1 MPPRLSTKGPW
12 RPSYMRIRLARAPL
26 RRLSDQDRGRAADA
40 RLRAFRLQQARL
52 RAFRLRESFA
62 LQQARESSPAVH
74 PRSRSRSRSPAVLEA
89 EAAAA
94 APLPLAHEGPS
105 SSRPTPRG
113 TVGLELASA

>member
-1 MPPRLSTKGPW
+1 
-12 RPSYMRIRLARAPL
+12 MRIRLARAPL
-26 RRLSDQDRGRAADA
+26 RRLSDQDRARAAD
-40 RLRAFRLQQARL
+40 ARL

-94 APLPLAHEGPS
+94 TPLRWSS
-105 SSRPTPRG
+105 SSRPMCTPRG
-113 TVGLELASA
+113 TVALELLVNACGLSSSLAQ